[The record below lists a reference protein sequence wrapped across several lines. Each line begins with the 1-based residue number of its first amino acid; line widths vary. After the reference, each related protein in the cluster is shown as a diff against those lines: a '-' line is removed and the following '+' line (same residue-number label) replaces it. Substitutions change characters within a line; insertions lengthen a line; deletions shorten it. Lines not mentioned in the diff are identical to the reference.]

1 MPKTKDEVLALIDE
15 NDVKYIRLW
24 FTDILGR
31 LKGMS
36 ITRGEIE
43 HVLDEGQGFDGSS
56 IEGFVRIEESDLLAM
71 PDLKTFRILPWSVNN
86 HKVALFICDVLKP
99 DGTPFVGDPRYALR
113 RVLARAAEKGWTFY
127 CGPEIEYFY
136 FSGKD
141 NPCPLDEGGYFDYST
156 VSPGT
161 KLRKAAA
168 TALETM
174 GIPVE
179 CTHHEVA
186 PSQHEID
193 LRYQEALVMADMV
206 MFYRLVVKELAL
218 RDGYYATFMPKP
230 LFGENG
236 SGMHIHQSIFENE
249 RNIFFDPQEKRYHLS
264 KEARYYIGG
273 IFRHVKEMCLILSQ
287 WVNSYKRL
295 VPGYEAPAY
304 ICWGTRNRSALIRVP
319 EYKPGKEK
327 ATRIELRSPDPACNP
342 YLTFAVML
350 AAGLK
355 GLEEKIEPP
364 PPVEVDIFRL
374 SEEERR
380 QLSIDCLPGSLEEAV
395 REFETSK
402 LVSETLG
409 EHIFHSLIAN
419 KKVEWDRY
427 RIHVSNFELENYLPW
442 L

>member
-1 MPKTKDEVLALIDE
+1 MTKTKDEVLALIDE
-15 NDVKYIRLW
+15 NKVKYIRLW

-43 HVLDEGQGFDGSS
+43 HILDEGQGFDGSS
-56 IEGFVRIEESDLLAM
+56 IEGFVRIEESDLVAM
-71 PDLKTFRILPWSVNN
+71 PDLKTFRILPWSVNDE
-86 HKVALFICDVLKP
+86 KVALFICDILKP
-99 DGTPFVGDPRYALR
+99 DGTPFVGDPRYVLR
-113 RVLARAAEKGWTFY
+113 KVLAKAAEKRWSFY
-127 CGPEIEYFY
+127 CGPELEYFY
-136 FSGKD
+136 FPGKD
-141 NPCPLDEGGYFDYST
+141 NVTPLDEGGYFDYST
-156 VSPGT
+156 VSVGT
-161 KLRKAAA
+161 RMRKMAAS
-168 TALETM
+168 ALETM

-206 MFYRLVVKELAL
+206 MFYRLTVKELAE
-218 RDGYYATFMPKP
+218 REGYYATFMPKP
-230 LFGENG
+230 MFGENG
-236 SGMHIHQSIFENE
+236 SGMHVHQSLFEND
-249 RNIFFDPQEKRYHLS
+249 RNIFFDPQEKKYHLS
-264 KEARYYIGG
+264 GRAKYYIGG
-273 IFRHVKEMCLILSQ
+273 LFSHVKEICLVLSQ

-304 ICWGTRNRSALIRVP
+304 ICWGTKNRSALIRIP

-327 ATRIELRSPDPACNP
+327 ATRIEVRSPDPACNP
-342 YLTFAVML
+342 YLAFAMML

-355 GLEEKIEPP
+355 GIDEKIEPP
-364 PPVEVDIFRL
+364 APVEKDIFKL
-374 SEEERR
+374 SEKERKE
-380 QLSIDCLPGSLEEAV
+380 LSIDCLPGTLEEAIRV
-395 REFETSK
+395 FEGSQLAK
-402 LVSETLG
+402 ETLG

-427 RIHVSNFELENYLPW
+427 RIHVGNFELKNYLPW